1 MHRPDQVVAAVAAA
15 SPAAVAVRHGDLS
28 WSFGWLDD
36 AAERLAATL
45 SRSGVRP
52 GARVMVAMRRGP
64 MLLAALLGALKAG
77 AAFVPCDAAGP
88 ARRLRFIAADCAA
101 AAVITDPENQ
111 QTYNGLPGC
120 EVLTVSLASA
130 ADTLAQP
137 GRRDVRFHPRH
148 PAYVLYTSGS
158 TGQPK
163 GVVVGMSAMLS
174 YLDWARAFY
183 RMDEGEGAP
192 LFTSVAFDATLTTLF
207 GPLMSARPVT
217 IVAEGDELF
226 TLASLLRQHPGFS
239 YVKATPEQLDLLA
252 DILGDD
258 PLPGAVRRLIS
269 GGSALHRRTAERW
282 QRLDP
287 ELEIV
292 NEYGPTETVVGCAAH
307 TVAPLAAGRQPS
319 SIPIGTAIGG
329 ARLYLLDA
337 AGDPAPDGTAGEI
350 CVGGECARNQYL
362 GRPGLTA
369 RQFVPDPFGEPGGLM
384 YRTGDLGRQLPDGV
398 LEYLGRGDDQ
408 VQIGGARVELG
419 EVEAALRQC
428 AGVKAAAAGLIG
440 NGARLA
446 ALVVA
451 TSEQDRLMSELAQI
465 LPRHAR
471 PDRLW
476 HVPGLPLTLNGKLD
490 RTRVA
495 AELRAMESSLGEAE
509 TSRPAAG
516 RHAGDV
522 PVSDRLC
529 MLMKEVLGTDHP
541 LAPDD
546 NFFAAGGDS
555 IRAIR
560 LVAIARKRG
569 FDITPVDLV
578 EYPSAARL
586 AGLLAARPVPPGQQ
600 HTGQLTSEQPVPLT
614 PVQRWFLKLGLP
626 NPASW
631 NQSVT
636 VRMGRGADAAL
647 LDQALRRTLLVHD
660 VMCYRYEDLGRQ
672 WRQRYTGL
680 PIALTFEEAV
690 GIPFDDLARSAASR
704 LDLRRGPLMHA
715 ALHHGE
721 DADRLLLVAH
731 HLIVDAVSWDIVLDD
746 LASFVSQANDGRTPD
761 APTRSAPFAAWATRI
776 ERFSTSP
783 EVLARRGTWAAVV
796 RQPGWSLDSGDYA
809 DAGVVSR
816 ALDSVVTAAL
826 QRAANS
832 AGLTL
837 HEVLLGM
844 VGVALRR
851 TFPRRPAPLIDVEG
865 HGRVDIGAGLEVS
878 RTMGWFTAVYPVALG
893 SHTEPLPVLSTVRD
907 AVRQQ
912 PWGGLDA
919 RCVVDYRADV
929 LFNFFGHVSTRVAG
943 GLGWQRGVAWPALL
957 PAAGPR
963 PYPLEF
969 QAAVT
974 DGVLGWQWHYAS
986 SHAAE
991 QISALSDCVAG
1002 LAHEVGPLLNDSP
1015 AMRFTDSGLGYA
1027 DLERLLARWQ
1037 QTGGTER

>member
-1 MHRPDQVVAAVAAA
+1 VHRPDQVIGAIAATAPTAI
-15 SPAAVAVRHGDLS
+15 AVRQGDLT

-36 AAERLAATL
+36 TAERFAATL
-45 SRSGVRP
+45 SGSGVGP
-52 GARVMVAMRRGP
+52 GDRVMVALRRGP
-64 MLLAALLGALKAG
+64 MLLAALLGTLKAG
-77 AAFVPCDAAGP
+77 AAFVPCDAATP

-101 AAVITDPENQ
+101 AAVITDPADQ
-111 QTYNGLPGC
+111 QTYGGLPRC
-120 EVLTVSLASA
+120 EVLAVSLATA
-130 ADTLAQP
+130 ADTLARP
-137 GRRDVRFHPRH
+137 GRRDVPFHPRN

-163 GVVVGMSAMLS
+163 GVVVGTSAMMS

-183 RMDEGEGAP
+183 RMDEGNGAP

-217 IVAEGDELF
+217 IVVEGGELF
-226 TLASLLRQHPGFS
+226 ALASLLRQHPGFS
-239 YVKATPEQLDLLA
+239 YVKATPEQFNMLA

-292 NEYGPTETVVGCAAH
+292 NEYGPTETVVGCAAY
-307 TVAPLAAGRQPS
+307 TVPPLEAGKQPPG
-319 SIPIGTAIGG
+319 IPIGTAIGA

-337 AGDPAPDGTAGEI
+337 GGDPAPDGTAGEI
-350 CVGGECARNQYL
+350 YVGGECARNQYL

-369 RQFVPDPFGEPGGLM
+369 QRFVPDPFGEPGGLM
-384 YRTGDLGRQLPDGV
+384 YRTGDLGRQLPDGA

-408 VQIGGARVELG
+408 VQIGGARVELS
-419 EVEAALRQC
+419 EVEAALREC
-428 AGVKAAAAGLIG
+428 TGVTAAAAGLIE
-440 NGARLA
+440 NGTRLA
-446 ALVVA
+446 VLVVA
-451 TSEQDRLMSELAQI
+451 TSEQNKIMSELAEI

-476 HVPGLPLTLNGKLD
+476 HVPGLPLTANGKLD
-490 RTRVA
+490 RTWLA
-495 AELRAMESSLGEAE
+495 AELRGRENGQGEAG
-509 TSRPAAG
+509 SSQPGAPG
-516 RHAGDV
+516 HVGDV
-522 PVSDRLC
+522 PVADRLC
-529 MLMKEVLGTDHP
+529 VLMNEVLGTDRS
-541 LAPDD
+541 LRPDD

-560 LVAIARKRG
+560 LVAAARKGG
-569 FDITPVDLV
+569 FDITPIDLV
-578 EYPSAARL
+578 EHPSAARL
-586 AGLLAARPVPPGQQ
+586 AGLLAARLTPPDR
-600 HTGQLTSEQPVPLT
+600 HDTGQLTSEQPVPLT
-614 PVQRWFLKLGLP
+614 AVQRWFFGLGLP

-636 VRMGRGADAAL
+636 VRMGRRVDAAL
-647 LDQALRRTLLVHD
+647 LDQALRGILQVHD
-660 VMCYRYEDLGRQ
+660 VLCYRYENHGGQ
-672 WRQRYTGL
+672 WRQRYAGL
-680 PIALTFEEAV
+680 PIALSFEEAA
-690 GIPFDDLARSAASR
+690 GIRFDDLARSAASR

-715 ALHHGE
+715 ALHHGD

-731 HLIVDAVSWDIVLDD
+731 HLIVDAVSWDIILDD

-761 APTRSAPFAAWATRI
+761 APARSAPFAAWANQL
-776 ERFSTSP
+776 ERFSASP

-796 RQPGWSLDSGDYA
+796 RQPGWSLDAGDYA
-809 DAGVVSR
+809 DAGVVSQS
-816 ALDSVVTAAL
+816 LDSAVTAAV
-826 QRAANS
+826 QRAGNS
-832 AGLTL
+832 AGLAL
-837 HEVLLGM
+837 HEVLLGI

-851 TFPRRPAPLIDVEG
+851 TFPGRPAPLIDVEG
-865 HGRVDIGAGLEVS
+865 HGRVDIGASLEVS

-893 SHTEPLPVLSTVRD
+893 PHTEPLPVLSAVRD
-907 AVRQQ
+907 AIRQQ

-919 RCVVDYRADV
+919 RCVADYRADV
-929 LFNFFGHVSTRVAG
+929 LFNFFGQVSTRITG

-957 PAAGPR
+957 PPGGPR

-986 SHAAE
+986 GHTAE
-991 QISALSDCVAG
+991 QISALSGCVAG
-1002 LAHEVGPLLNDSP
+1002 LVREVVPLLNGSP

-1037 QTGGTER
+1037 RTGGAER